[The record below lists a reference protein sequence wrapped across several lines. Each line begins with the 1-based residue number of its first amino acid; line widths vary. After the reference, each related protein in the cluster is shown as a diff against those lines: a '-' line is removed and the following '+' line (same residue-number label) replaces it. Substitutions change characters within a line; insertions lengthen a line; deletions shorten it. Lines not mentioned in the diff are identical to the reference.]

1 MTDTAT
7 ETATFT
13 LAKAGMLNT
22 RLGLD
27 VLAQGLLGEKI
38 TFTKLAIGDGFLNVT
53 TESEYR
59 EAVLNLTA
67 MKKWRLDLPIVEMTN
82 QGDGRVLLHAIKTN
96 AEVPEGFFAKEQAV
110 FAINPRTGE
119 EILYSY
125 RNSGES
131 SSFIPSNTGPVTKT
145 IDLGLLTVIQNA
157 KNVEAKIDTSFSYV
171 SIADFKEHVDSA
183 HPHLNTPNHYLN
195 VTDTNKFW
203 AVDNDNDLHQISVE
217 NAREV
222 ILGDAANLF
231 PTIGKT
237 ITDLRDK
244 LTRQDV
250 FTSAKEE
257 LGLDANLLVV
267 EDFNPTTTL
276 DTFKKKVLSCAEGGN
291 LIGVENDGDIVA
303 GRYYW
308 ITDGVNQE
316 VVQVESIVYSTDL
329 YHVKLVERLT
339 HSYNPAT
346 TYLYRSLITS
356 SVESVDKKF
365 VVWNP
370 TNSFKGIE
378 ANVERE
384 IILNTSLANMPAL
397 IVEGDGIVT
406 ADGFMTM
413 TNNYVAVA
421 GGESD

>member
-1 MTDTAT
+1 MTDTAI

-22 RLGLD
+22 RQGLD
-27 VLAQGLLGEKI
+27 VLAQGLLGATI
-38 TFTKLAIGDGFLNVT
+38 TFTKLAIGDGFLNAT
-53 TESEYR
+53 TESDYR
-59 EAVLNLTA
+59 ETILNLTA
-67 MKKWRLDLPIVEMTN
+67 MKNWRMDLPIVEMKN

-96 AEVPEGFFAKEQAV
+96 AEVPEGFFAREQAV
-110 FAINPRTGE
+110 FAINPKTGE

-157 KNVEAKIDTSFSYV
+157 KNVVAKIDTSFSYV
-171 SIADFKEHVDSA
+171 SIANFEDHVNSA

-231 PTIGKT
+231 PTLGKT

-244 LTRQDV
+244 VTRQDI
-250 FTSAKEE
+250 FTTAKDE
-257 LGLDANLLVV
+257 LGLDANLLIV
-267 EDFNPTTTL
+267 EDFKPTTTL
-276 DTFKKKVLSCAEGGN
+276 DTFKRKVLSCAEGGN
-291 LIGVENDGDIVA
+291 LIGVENDGDIVV

-308 ITDGVNQE
+308 ISDGVNQE
-316 VVQVESIVYSTDL
+316 VVQVESVVRSTDL

-339 HSYNPAT
+339 HSYNVAT

-356 SVESVDKKF
+356 SVVSVDKKF
-365 VVWNP
+365 VKWTP
-370 TNSFKGIE
+370 LKSFTGIE

-384 IILNTSLANMPAL
+384 IILNTRLDNMPAL
-397 IVEGDGIVT
+397 IVDGDGIVT

-413 TNNYVAVA
+413 TNDYIATSEKN
-421 GGESD
+421 DD